1 MEGMGAMFGGIFGL
15 VIIIFLLI
23 LAILWFILPFAIFG
37 IKPKLDKILEELDK
51 TNRLLANF
59 ASASKLA
66 SSSEEMGA
74 KEK

>member
-1 MEGMGAMFGGIFGL
+1 MEEMGAMFGGIFGL
-15 VIIIFLLI
+15 VIFLFLLV

-51 TNRLLANF
+51 TNRLLAAF
-59 ASASKLA
+59 SSAAKLT
-66 SSSEEMGA
+66 SSPGETRA